1 MIRRSIG
8 RTVLRSR
15 RWRIEGNPPDIPKY
29 VMIAAPH
36 TTNWDLLYLLA
47 MSWAT
52 GVHVS
57 WLGKDSL
64 FPGPV
69 GTLLRA
75 LGGIPVERDR
85 RSGLVSSLTRE
96 FAAADRLVVTFP
108 PEGTRSRTDHW
119 RTGFYRVAVAADVPI
134 VCSYLDYSR
143 RVGGFGTVIEPSGDI
158 TADLALFQ
166 EFYAGI
172 EGKYPDQ
179 QGDIAL
185 RPTDTT
191 DGATDTTDT
200 TDTTETTDES

>member
-8 RTVLRSR
+8 RAVLRSR
-15 RWRIEGNPPDIPKY
+15 RWRIEGYPPEIPKF
-29 VMIAAPH
+29 VMVAAPH

-47 MSWAT
+47 VSWAT
-52 GVHVS
+52 GIHVS

-119 RTGFYRVAVAADVPI
+119 RTGFYRVAVAAEVPI

-143 RVGGFGTVIEPSGDI
+143 RVGGFGTAIEPSGDI
-158 TADLALFQ
+158 AADLPLFQ

-172 EGKYPDQ
+172 QGKYPDQ

-185 RPTDTT
+185 RPSDTTDVTDTT
-191 DGATDTTDT
+191 DGA
-200 TDTTETTDES
+200 